1 MLLLFRSDETKDMGT
16 IEGVRHI
23 QGQKK
28 LPNENGRQTADQAV
42 KDKVNREILGALAKQ
57 KQGNTMAYSGNKP
70 AEMMRCLQD
79 MEQHYRAALEEKVW
93 EMFEMRE
100 ANEALA
106 KSVSDTQI
114 ARAKEI
120 AIAKAR
126 EEEWNRHEARMHE
139 AEETALR
146 LQTRVR
152 GLLKYEELYQSGR
165 VENGTMTEKLNEA
178 RQGRLTAEDELGDLF
193 LSHISHISLSFLLSL
208 LLTFLSHF
216 AHISLIFA
224 PQVRRS
230 SPWSR
235 RGMAGRSS
243 VRIYATPLRRPSR
256 E

>member
-1 MLLLFRSDETKDMGT
+1 M
-16 IEGVRHI
+16 RHI
-23 QGQKK
+23 QAEKR
-28 LPNENGRQTADQAV
+28 LRNENGRPVADQAV

-79 MEQHYRAALEEKVW
+79 MEQHYRSALEEKVW

-152 GLLKYEELYQSGR
+152 GLLKYEELYQSSR
-165 VENGTMTEKLNEA
+165 VEMATMTEKLQDA
-178 RQGRLTAEDELGDLF
+178 RKGRLGAEDELGETKLTLEQARNGWEIQREDLRHVIERTN
-193 LSHISHISLSFLLSL
+193 S
-208 LLTFLSHF
+208 
-216 AHISLIFA
+216 
-224 PQVRRS
+224 
-230 SPWSR
+230 
-235 RGMAGRSS
+235 
-243 VRIYATPLRRPSR
+243 
-256 E
+256 